1 MTRKKSL
8 GERDLKLLAP
18 LAPILAICAF
28 PNPAVADGTGF
39 GNVDAITGER
49 LRAGIE
55 ESALSRE
62 RYRLA
67 AEYDPNPDSAWY
79 GFVGGDLELDQTED
93 GRIRSVLSSGPGYRF
108 YDNDQVKLSLQ
119 GGLSYSDVALR
130 NKSDNGYPGLNWGFN
145 WEQTFFDQHLNFFH
159 RHHGNQGLGSS
170 NNLSINSETGIRVP
184 LSSRFSATASY
195 DLEWEGSPH
204 DENRNADH
212 SYMLG
217 LGYDW

>member
-1 MTRKKSL
+1 MKP
-8 GERDLKLLAP
+8 LAP
-18 LAPILAICAF
+18 LAPILVICVFA
-28 PNPAVADGTGF
+28 NPAVADGSGF
-39 GNVDAITGER
+39 GNVGAITGEQ
-49 LRAGIE
+49 LPAVLEGG
-55 ESALSRE
+55 ALSRE

-67 AEYDPNPDSAWY
+67 AEYDPDPDSAWY
-79 GFVGGDLELDQTED
+79 GFVGGDLQFDQAET

-119 GGLSYSDVALR
+119 GGVSYSDADLR
-130 NKSDNGYPGLNWGFN
+130 NKRDNRYPGLNWGFN

-159 RHHGNQGLGSS
+159 RHHGNRELGSS
-170 NNLSINSETGIRVP
+170 KNLTINSETGIRVP
-184 LSSRFSATASY
+184 LSSRFSATARY

-204 DENRNADH
+204 DEARNADH